1 MRKYILIPEYRP
13 LYAMRRCWGQ
23 THGPLTKP
31 CPVPVDVI
39 GELLSQTGSEAV
51 TIYEVKLNPD
61 GSTTAPI
68 QLTPEN
74 YMKPYDEIA
83 GIKAPV
89 DPIVEN
95 PEPIPVEPTVLPSE
109 PDKDEQAEE
118 EESSAVEVPQE
129 SENTEVVVVEEKSE
143 IKEEPAFEEK
153 EETKEDDSNIQ
164 VISTPRLTKAERKAA
179 RRAAAQAAAQNN
191 TSTEG

>member
-74 YMKPYDEIA
+74 YMKPYDDIA

-109 PDKDEQAEE
+109 PDKDEKAEE
-118 EESSAVEVPQE
+118 EAPAVEVPQE
-129 SENTEVVVVEEKSE
+129 SENTDVVVVEEKSE
-143 IKEEPAFEEK
+143 IKEESASEEK

>member
-109 PDKDEQAEE
+109 PDKDEKAEE
-118 EESSAVEVPQE
+118 EAPAVEVPQE

-143 IKEEPAFEEK
+143 IKEEPAVEEK

>member
-109 PDKDEQAEE
+109 PDKDEKAEE
-118 EESSAVEVPQE
+118 EAPAVEVPQE

>member
-95 PEPIPVEPTVLPSE
+95 PEPVPVEPTVLPSE
-109 PDKDEQAEE
+109 PDKDEKAE

-164 VISTPRLTKAERKAA
+164 VISTPRLTKAEREAA

>member
-109 PDKDEQAEE
+109 PDKDEKAEE
-118 EESSAVEVPQE
+118 EAPAVEVPQE
-129 SENTEVVVVEEKSE
+129 SENTDVVVVEEKSE

>member
-74 YMKPYDEIA
+74 YMKPYDDIA

-95 PEPIPVEPTVLPSE
+95 PEPVPVEPTVLPSE
-109 PDKDEQAEE
+109 PDKDEKAEE
-118 EESSAVEVPQE
+118 EAPAVEVPQE
-129 SENTEVVVVEEKSE
+129 SENTDVVVVEEKSE
-143 IKEEPAFEEK
+143 IKEESASEEK

>member
-39 GELLSQTGSEAV
+39 GELLSQTGNEAV

-109 PDKDEQAEE
+109 PDKDEKAEE
-118 EESSAVEVPQE
+118 EAPAVEVPQE

>member
-61 GSTTAPI
+61 GSTTVPI

-109 PDKDEQAEE
+109 PDKDEKAEE
-118 EESSAVEVPQE
+118 EAPAMEVPQE

-143 IKEEPAFEEK
+143 IKEESASEEK

>member
-95 PEPIPVEPTVLPSE
+95 PEPVPVEPTVLPSE
-109 PDKDEQAEE
+109 PDKDVKAE

>member
-74 YMKPYDEIA
+74 YMKSYDEIA

-95 PEPIPVEPTVLPSE
+95 PEPVPVEPTVLPSE
-109 PDKDEQAEE
+109 PDKDEKAEE
-118 EESSAVEVPQE
+118 EAPAVEVPQE
-129 SENTEVVVVEEKSE
+129 SENTDVVVVEEKSE

>member
-95 PEPIPVEPTVLPSE
+95 PEPVPVEPTVLPSE
-109 PDKDEQAEE
+109 PDKDEKAEE
-118 EESSAVEVPQE
+118 EAPAVEVPQE

>member
-95 PEPIPVEPTVLPSE
+95 PEPVPVEPTVLPSE
-109 PDKDEQAEE
+109 PDKDEKAEE
-118 EESSAVEVPQE
+118 EAPAVEVPQE
-129 SENTEVVVVEEKSE
+129 SENTDVVVVEEKSE
-143 IKEEPAFEEK
+143 IKEESASEEK

>member
-109 PDKDEQAEE
+109 PDKDEKAEE
-118 EESSAVEVPQE
+118 EAPAVEVPQE

-143 IKEEPAFEEK
+143 IKEESASEEK

>member
-109 PDKDEQAEE
+109 PDKDEKAEE
-118 EESSAVEVPQE
+118 EAPAMEVPQE

-143 IKEEPAFEEK
+143 IKEESASEEK